1 MTAVGTSRLVP
12 EFLVIGHYSLS
23 PPVVSS
29 DVYISYVHGFVEKLG
44 IPQNG
49 NVSGESDD
57 KT

>member
-12 EFLVIGHYSLS
+12 EFLVIGHRS

-44 IPQNG
+44 IPQSG